1 MIDTSGNK
9 PVIQVKMFG
18 GCTITMDDKSMGD
31 SDNRSRKAWNLLS
44 YLIINRRKDVSIN
57 ELFQAIWQDGMQD
70 NPYGALK
77 TLVFRVR
84 KMMEAAGFPSQD
96 LILNQKGAYMWNPSW
111 ELSIDTDRFEF
122 LCRRILTSQEDMRDM
137 EKEWKEALNLY
148 RGAFLPKSADDSWVV
163 PLNTYYHSL
172 YQKLVKAVCGYL
184 LDQQEY
190 AQVEEICSR
199 AAGIDRFA
207 EDFYY
212 YMIYAVYK
220 QGNQKKALEQY
231 KSTTELF
238 YRERLITPSD
248 RFKELYE
255 IISDRQQEIITDLDV
270 IQASLDCPG
279 TIEEQREHGA
289 YQCEYAVFKRLVQL
303 ERRGVERSGDS
314 VYLCLLTVGDRRGRT
329 LKPEIQARAM
339 ERLKGV
345 INHSLRSSDAFSRY
359 SVSQYII
366 LLPSVTYENGEQ
378 VMRRIMS
385 AFNKAYVRKDVAV
398 TYSLNLILPKEDT
411 IEA

>member
-1 MIDTSGNK
+1 MYPYHICQGAEYHHANGKGTGGGNLHETEH
-9 PVIQVKMFG
+9 PSLHGSRNLFLDGDRDRGVVTGGCDSNHQIACQVKQEYRSHSKA
-18 GCTITMDDKSMGD
+18 CHQHTVQPSGD
-31 SDNRSRKAWNLLS
+31 VYKR
-44 YLIINRRKDVSIN
+44 
-57 ELFQAIWQDGMQD
+57 Q
-70 NPYGALK
+70 
-77 TLVFRVR
+77 
-84 KMMEAAGFPSQD
+84 
-96 LILNQKGAYMWNPSW
+96 
-111 ELSIDTDRFEF
+111 
-122 LCRRILTSQEDMRDM
+122 
-137 EKEWKEALNLY
+137 
-148 RGAFLPKSADDSWVV
+148 
-163 PLNTYYHSL
+163 
-172 YQKLVKAVCGYL
+172 VCGYL

>member
-1 MIDTSGNK
+1 
-9 PVIQVKMFG
+9 
-18 GCTITMDDKSMGD
+18 
-31 SDNRSRKAWNLLS
+31 
-44 YLIINRRKDVSIN
+44 
-57 ELFQAIWQDGMQD
+57 
-70 NPYGALK
+70 
-77 TLVFRVR
+77 
-84 KMMEAAGFPSQD
+84 
-96 LILNQKGAYMWNPSW
+96 
-111 ELSIDTDRFEF
+111 
-122 LCRRILTSQEDMRDM
+122 
-137 EKEWKEALNLY
+137 
-148 RGAFLPKSADDSWVV
+148 
-163 PLNTYYHSL
+163 
-172 YQKLVKAVCGYL
+172 
-184 LDQQEY
+184 
-190 AQVEEICSR
+190 
-199 AAGIDRFA
+199 
-207 EDFYY
+207 
-212 YMIYAVYK
+212 MIYAVYK

-255 IISDRQQEIITDLDV
+255 TISDRQQEIITDLDV
-270 IQASLDCPG
+270 IQASLGCPG
-279 TIEEQREHGA
+279 TIEEEREHGA

-339 ERLKGV
+339 ERLKSV
-345 INHSLRSSDAFSRY
+345 INLSLRSSDAFSRY

-366 LLPSVTYENGEQ
+366 LLPSATYENGEQ

-398 TYSLNLILPKEDT
+398 TYSLNVVLPKEDT

>member
-1 MIDTSGNK
+1 MNQSSGNK
-9 PVIQVKMFG
+9 PVIHVRMFG
-18 GCTITMDDKSMGD
+18 GFTITMDEKAMSD
-31 SDNRSRKAWNLLS
+31 SDNRSRKAWSLLS
-44 YLIINRRKDVSIN
+44 YLIIKRGGDVSIN
-57 ELFQAIWQDGMQD
+57 ELFHAIWQDSVQD

-84 KMMEAAGFPSQD
+84 KMLEAAGFPSQD
-96 LILNQKGAYMWNPSW
+96 FILSQKGAYMWNPAW
-111 ELSIDTDRFEF
+111 ETEVDTDRFES
-122 LCRRILTSQEDMRDM
+122 LCRRILDPEGDGKNMRGACL
-137 EKEWKEALNLY
+137 EAFELY
-148 RGAFLPKSADDSWVV
+148 RGIFLPKSAEDSWVG
-163 PLNTYYHSL
+163 PMAAYYHTL
-172 YQKLVKAVCGYL
+172 YQKLVVYMAEKL
-184 LDQQEY
+184 IQDEEY
-190 AQVEEICSR
+190 GQAEEICQR
-199 AAGIDRFA
+199 AIDIDRFA
-207 EDFYY
+207 EDFHYY
-212 YMIYAVYK
+212 WIYAAYGQGEQETALKRYK
-220 QGNQKKALEQY
+220 D
-231 KSTTELF
+231 TTDMF

>member
-18 GCTITMDDKSMGD
+18 GFTITMDDKSMGD

-190 AQVEEICSR
+190 ARWRKSVPGQ
-199 AAGIDRFA
+199 
-207 EDFYY
+207 
-212 YMIYAVYK
+212 
-220 QGNQKKALEQY
+220 QGLTGLPRI
-231 KSTTELF
+231 S
-238 YRERLITPSD
+238 
-248 RFKELYE
+248 
-255 IISDRQQEIITDLDV
+255 III
-270 IQASLDCPG
+270 
-279 TIEEQREHGA
+279 
-289 YQCEYAVFKRLVQL
+289 
-303 ERRGVERSGDS
+303 
-314 VYLCLLTVGDRRGRT
+314 
-329 LKPEIQARAM
+329 
-339 ERLKGV
+339 
-345 INHSLRSSDAFSRY
+345 
-359 SVSQYII
+359 
-366 LLPSVTYENGEQ
+366 
-378 VMRRIMS
+378 
-385 AFNKAYVRKDVAV
+385 
-398 TYSLNLILPKEDT
+398 
-411 IEA
+411 

>member
-1 MIDTSGNK
+1 MITSASEEK
-9 PVIQVKMFG
+9 PTIHVNTLG
-18 GCTITMDDKSMGD
+18 GFSIKVGDKEIT
-31 SDNRSRKAWNLLS
+31 DNSNQSKKPWCLLE
-44 YLIINRRKDVSIN
+44 YLVVFQKKDISPN
-57 ELFQAIWQDGMQD
+57 ELINIIWSDDPGV
-70 NPYGALK
+70 NPGGALK
-77 TLVFRVR
+77 TLMFRSR
-84 KMMEAAGFPSQD
+84 KLLEPLGLPPQKLLVQQRGSYAWTQEYPTVLDIDEFESICTRAINQPHDGD
-96 LILNQKGAYMWNPSW
+96 DILKLCLEG
-111 ELSIDTDRFEF
+111 LSIYKGD
-122 LCRRILTSQEDMRDM
+122 
-137 EKEWKEALNLY
+137 
-148 RGAFLPKSADDSWVV
+148 FLPKSEYESWVI
-163 PLNTYYHSL
+163 PISAYYHSL

-248 RFKELYE
+248 RFKELY
-255 IISDRQQEIITDLDV
+255 EIITDLDV